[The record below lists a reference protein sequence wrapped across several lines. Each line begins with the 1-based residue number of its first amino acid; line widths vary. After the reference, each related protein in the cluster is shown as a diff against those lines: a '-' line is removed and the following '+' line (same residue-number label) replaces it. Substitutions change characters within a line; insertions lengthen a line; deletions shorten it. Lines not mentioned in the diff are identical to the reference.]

1 MTSGR
6 GLNPIEAQLTYSVI
20 GSFYDVHH
28 ELGFGFREYVYSL
41 ALERALI
48 AKGHRVER
56 EVAVNLYFRGLF
68 LTRERADMLVDRKL
82 IVENKAG
89 ERLPPDATEQLFGY
103 LCATIFEI
111 GLVLHYGREARPYRV
126 ICENRDKAHFVR
138 SAGAELEMAKNE
150 TIERSPPPQPQ

>member
-1 MTSGR
+1 MSTGR
-6 GLNPIEAQLTYSVI
+6 GFNAIEEQLTYSVI
-20 GSFYDVHH
+20 GSFKDVHR

-48 AKGHRVER
+48 AKGHCVER
-56 EVAVNLYFRGLF
+56 EVAVNVYFRGEF
-68 LTRERADMLVDRKL
+68 LTRERVDMLVDRKL

-89 ERLPPDATEQLFGY
+89 EKLPPDATLQLFGY

-126 ICENRDKAHFVR
+126 IYENRFKAHFVR
-138 SAGAELEMAKNE
+138 SAAAEREMADAE
-150 TIERSPPPQPQ
+150 STELPPPPQPR